1 MQQIS
6 NGPEA
11 RAVPPD
17 LLIRFAAAVEQR
29 RGAAFAELFC
39 ADAVYHDC
47 FHGPFTGRTE
57 IATLIDDWF
66 YRTACDFRWTFH
78 DPVGDGATLYAR
90 YAFSYRS
97 ILEGAPEGR
106 VGFEGV
112 AILRLRDGLIREYRE
127 VANTGP
133 VLAALNF
140 HPDRVAKILQKA
152 NRQVWDSAE
161 FQAHRSVAA
170 DGAD

>member
-1 MQQIS
+1 MQPIS
-6 NGPEA
+6 KGPDA
-11 RAVPPD
+11 GAVSPD
-17 LLIRFAAAVEQR
+17 LLARFAAAVEQR
-29 RGAAFAELFC
+29 RGAGLAELFC

-47 FHGPFTGRTE
+47 FHGAFTGRAE

-66 YRTACDFRWTFH
+66 YRTARDFRWTFH
-78 DPVGDGATLYAR
+78 EPVCDGATLYAR

-140 HPDRVAKILQKA
+140 HPDRVAKILLKT
-152 NRQVWDSAE
+152 NRQVWDSPE
-161 FQAHRSVAA
+161 FEAHRRAA
-170 DGAD
+170 GAGPA